1 MSSMYIIV
9 YANYKS
15 NDNVNTYDDRH
26 DRELVEFTK
35 FINFEGVEDV
45 LLYCYMPSAYVRSS
59 MFLNYTAFNIFD
71 DN

>member
-45 LLYCYMPSAYVRSS
+45 LLYCYAQCLRTVEYVFKLYS
-59 MFLNYTAFNIFD
+59 I
-71 DN
+71 

>member
-45 LLYCYMPSAYVRSS
+45 LLILLYA
-59 MFLNYTAFNIFD
+59 
-71 DN
+71 